1 MFSLSKRQ
9 AAMLLGVIL
18 LVVLVGCFA
27 YQHFNQPET
36 VTTLSQEQ
44 AETSAGVQQAADN
57 AQINMLQS
65 QLSEAAQQIAAIKN
79 KPPEKVVVTIPVE
92 VPKIVEVERKKS
104 GADFA
109 IVTDPK
115 HPDKPVE
122 IDQVARLPEETTVN
136 LHQYNVYAYRKVIRG
151 FNIMPDWAE
160 SIKRGSPRIQEVT
173 YDVSRRISKDGKYI
187 GGVIGYDFKH
197 EEAKAGF
204 RYTF

>member
-1 MFSLSKRQ
+1 MFSLTKRQ
-9 AAMLLGVIL
+9 AAILLGVVL
-18 LVVLVGCFA
+18 LVAAGWLLWQ
-27 YQHFNQPET
+27 YFNQSEP
-36 VTTLSQEQ
+36 VTNLSQEQ

-65 QLSEAAQQIAAIKN
+65 QLSEAAQQIAALKN
-79 KPPEKVVVTIPVE
+79 KPPEKVVVTIPME
-92 VPKIVEVERKKS
+92 VPQIVEVERKKS

-122 IDQVARLPEETTVN
+122 IDQIARLPEETTVN
-136 LHQYNVYAYRKVIRG
+136 LNQYNVYAYRKVIRG
-151 FNIMPDWAE
+151 FNIMPDWSE

-173 YDVSRRISKDGKYI
+173 YDVSRRITKDGKYI

-204 RYTF
+204 RYAF